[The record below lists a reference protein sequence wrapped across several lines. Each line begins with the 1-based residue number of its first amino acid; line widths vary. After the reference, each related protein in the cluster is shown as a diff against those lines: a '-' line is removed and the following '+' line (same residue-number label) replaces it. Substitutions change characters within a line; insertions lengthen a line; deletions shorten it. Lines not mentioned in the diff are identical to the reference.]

1 LQKLFYYTHCQ
12 SHGIAVCG
20 IDIFTTDRID
30 LKRALYNMVT
40 GYLYVA
46 YNVQHLSV
54 GLHGTP
60 EGLEV
65 VHYSQG
71 FCDW

>member
-1 LQKLFYYTHCQ
+1 
-12 SHGIAVCG
+12 
-20 IDIFTTDRID
+20 
-30 LKRALYNMVT
+30 MVT